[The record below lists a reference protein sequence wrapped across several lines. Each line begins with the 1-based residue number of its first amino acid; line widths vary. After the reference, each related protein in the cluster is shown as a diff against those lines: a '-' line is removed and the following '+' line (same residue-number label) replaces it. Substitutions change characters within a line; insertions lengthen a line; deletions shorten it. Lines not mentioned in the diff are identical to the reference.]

1 MLCTGRL
8 HFFCPLL
15 PGLVQVRNFS
25 YWSWL
30 SRIVH
35 IFDCL
40 ETARSNEKSPKQC
53 FVRADFFSFVHFYQ
67 VWSKSEKFPA
77 GLDYPIPSREQ
88 GTLGTLFMHIVPTA
102 YLSRNKYENNSN
114 VYSNLAKNLKQEM
127 SKTSAAPIPPFL
139 HLTLS
144 W

>member
-1 MLCTGRL
+1 M
-8 HFFCPLL
+8 
-15 PGLVQVRNFS
+15 
-25 YWSWL
+25 
-30 SRIVH
+30 H
-35 IFDCL
+35 ILDCL

-53 FVRADFFSFVHFYQ
+53 FVRADFSSFVHFYQ

-114 VYSNLAKNLKQEM
+114 VYSDHFKFAQKLKTRNV
-127 SKTSAAPIPPFL
+127 KKSAAPIPPFL

-144 W
+144 